1 MQLLQEKF
9 SHYCVKRMREL
20 IEKRPDEIAGLK
32 DYKLLGYI
40 EKVHSQHILETY
52 DDFYL
57 IVKERLKSFTLSSI
71 VLLTRILEN
80 IPYRKKQEFLEL
92 IDQRMQNII
101 KNEDINEND
110 IFEVVGVILT
120 LQKSGIVTHEFLK

>member
-1 MQLLQEKF
+1 
-9 SHYCVKRMREL
+9 MREL